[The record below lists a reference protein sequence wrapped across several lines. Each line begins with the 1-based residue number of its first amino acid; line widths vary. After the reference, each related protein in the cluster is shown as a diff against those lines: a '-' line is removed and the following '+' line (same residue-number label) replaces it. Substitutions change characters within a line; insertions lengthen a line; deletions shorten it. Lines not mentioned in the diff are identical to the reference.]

1 MKVTNAILYPEAG
14 KVELQTEK
22 GRLLV
27 QKMTD
32 RILRCLYTEKED
44 FHPGSPLGIKDFVP
58 SDLRLTEEED
68 AWLVAAEQISL
79 RIDKATGAFC
89 WMDGAGKLLVQEKEK
104 ELTQKPLLVYSTGGQ
119 EPILRRVKTVDG
131 DRNFV
136 ENLKAAEDHMVYRAR
151 LFFQWQEGE
160 QIHGL
165 GQGEEGIWDYRG
177 HVQYLYQHNM
187 RIPFPCFLSDQGYG
201 LLADCGSLMTFNDDE
216 RGSYLYLDTVEQ
228 LDYYMIAG
236 NADQIVQGFRQ
247 LTGKA
252 VMLPKWAYGYVQS
265 REAYKNQEEM
275 VETAERYRSL
285 GIGLDCLVQDW
296 HTWEEDAWGNK
307 HMDPQRYPDLK
318 AMNQKL
324 HDMHVHSMVSI
335 WPNMNSGTKDCDEMA
350 QAGYLLYDYSTY
362 DAFREEARA
371 LYWKQAEEDLFSGGF
386 DSWWCDS
393 TEPFSGP
400 DWNGPHMREPWE
412 RFQLVGQEHKKFLG
426 EDRANLFA
434 LKHAQGIFENQRKA
448 APDKR
453 VLNLTRSGYVGIQQY
468 GTILWSGDISAT
480 WEVLRRQVVEGLN
493 MSASGMPYW
502 TLDIGAFFVLKENW
516 RKRGCFCSNDPNM
529 KWFWAGD
536 YEEGLEDMAYRE
548 LYVRWLEYGVFLPMF
563 RSHGTDVP
571 REIWNFGEPGQ
582 PYYEAIRQN
591 IQLRYRLLP
600 YIYSLAGSV
609 WLEDQTML
617 RSLLFDFPEDPQ
629 AVACGD
635 QYLFGHNLLIC
646 PVTEPMDYDRGNQPL
661 HRDHKWDC
669 YLPAGCTWY
678 DFYSGACY
686 EGGQTVAAD
695 APLDHIPVFVKA
707 GSILPMEAPGM
718 QYTQQPMDTPLELH
732 IYPGADGDFTYYEDA
747 GDGYQYEEGDY
758 NAISMTWKEADQ
770 TLSIGGADKIFPQ
783 GIIGRTCRAILG
795 DCQVEFRYEGKP
807 LQIKLP

>member
-1 MKVTNAILYPEAG
+1 MKVTSAILAPEAG
-14 KVELQTEK
+14 KVVLQTDK
-22 GRLLV
+22 GKLLI

-32 RILRCLYTEKED
+32 RILRCVYTEKED
-44 FHPGSPLGIKDFVP
+44 FYQGSPLGIKEFSP
-58 SDLRLTEEED
+58 SALELKEEEN
-68 AWLVAAEQISL
+68 AWLVEAGKIAV
-79 RIDKATGAFC
+79 RIDKETGAFT
-89 WMDGAGKLLVQEKEK
+89 WLDEMGKVLVQEKEK
-104 ELTQKPLLVYSTGGQ
+104 ELTEKPLTVYTTGG
-119 EPILRRVKTVDG
+119 EKPVLRRVKTVDG

-136 ENLKAAEDHMVYRAR
+136 ENLKATEDHMVYRAR
-151 LFFQWQEGE
+151 IFFQWQEEE

-165 GQGEEGIWDYRG
+165 GQGEEGIWNYRG

-187 RIPFPCFLSDQGYG
+187 RIPFPCFLSSQGYG

-228 LDYYMIAG
+228 LDYYVIAG
-236 NADQIVQGFRQ
+236 DADQIVRGFRQ

-265 REAYKNQEEM
+265 REAYSTQEEM
-275 VETAERYRSL
+275 VETAERYRSI
-285 GIGLDCLVQDW
+285 GVGLDCVVQDW

-318 AMNQKL
+318 GMNRKL

-335 WPNMNSGTKDCDEMA
+335 WPNMNAGTKDCDEMA
-350 QAGYLLYDYSTY
+350 EAGYLLYDYSTY

-400 DWNGPHMREPWE
+400 DWNGAHIREPWE
-412 RFQLVGQEHKKFLG
+412 RFQMVGQEHKKFLRG
-426 EDRANLFA
+426 DRANLFA
-434 LKHAQGIFENQRKA
+434 LKHAQGMYENQRKA

-453 VLNLTRSGYVGIQQY
+453 VLNLTRSGYAGIQQY

-480 WEVLRRQVVEGLN
+480 WEVLRRNIVEGLN

-502 TLDIGAFFVLKENW
+502 TLDIGGFFVLKENW
-516 RKRGCFCSNDPNM
+516 RKRGCFCSDDPNM

-536 YEEGLEDMAYRE
+536 YEEGLEDIAYRE

-591 IQLRYRLLP
+591 IELRYRLIP
-600 YIYSLAGSV
+600 YIYSLAGNV
-609 WLEDQTML
+609 WLKDQTML
-617 RSLLFDFPEDPQ
+617 RSLIFDFPQD
-629 AVACGD
+629 AKAAASSS
-635 QYLFGHNLLIC
+635 QYMFGRNLLIC
-646 PVTEPMDYDRGNQPL
+646 PVTEPMDYDRGNKPL
-661 HRDHKWDC
+661 QKEHVWNC
-669 YLPAGCTWY
+669 YLPSGTGWY
-678 DFYSGACY
+678 DFYTGTYY

-707 GSILPMEAPGM
+707 GSILPMEAAGM
-718 QYTQQPMDTPLELH
+718 QYAQQEVDTPLELH
-732 IYPGADGDFTYYEDA
+732 IYGGADGSFDYYEDA
-747 GDGYQYEEGDY
+747 GEGYQYENGEY
-758 NAISMTWKEADQ
+758 NAISMTWKDADK
-770 TLSIGGADKIFPQ
+770 TLAIGGAKKKFPQ
-783 GIIGRTCRAILG
+783 GMIGRKCLAILG
-795 DCQVEFRYEGKP
+795 DRKVEFTYEGKP
-807 LQIKLP
+807 MQIRF